1 MPSEHILYSGINKKT
16 RPYFFKN
23 MDNSLK
29 NKKAGKKKVA
39 LSLNS
44 YANGHH
50 VAALKSVHFM
60 DEQQDE
66 FSNSK
71 NHMHHF
77 YELVVVLRG
86 EGFHFV
92 ENQKMPVC
100 PGSVFLLCPGE
111 YHYYEYSK
119 PLALLNFMFD
129 LKSLRSL
136 RTQLLSL
143 PGYEQLF
150 RRGTPKMELY
160 VDSATLA
167 QLDVLLNT
175 IATESRQQM
184 PWSDLL
190 LTANLIN
197 TLVLIFQKTSQ
208 EESIHANSDISSAVS
223 YMLRNF
229 HKDIQLPQLSRL
241 ANLSESSFYRKFH
254 REFRMPPMKWLLKL
268 RIHKAMEFLIRSD
281 MTIAKIATATG
292 FSDPLYFSR
301 QFRKI
306 VGSSPRSYRSKDHG
320 SLQVVK
326 GNRTFLEMNDFE
338 SRNS

>member
-1 MPSEHILYSGINKKT
+1 MDYS
-16 RPYFFKN
+16 F
-23 MDNSLK
+23 K
-29 NKKAGKKKVA
+29 NKKQVREKTA
-39 LSLNS
+39 LKLNCYS
-44 YANGHH
+44 YGHH

-66 FSNSK
+66 FSYTK
-71 NHMHHF
+71 NHMHNF

-86 EGFHFV
+86 EGFHLV
-92 ENQKMPVC
+92 GNQKMPTR

-111 YHYYEYSK
+111 YHYYEYSE

-129 LKSLRSL
+129 SKILRSF
-136 RTQLLSL
+136 RGQLSRL

-150 RRGTPKMELY
+150 RCGTPKNEFH
-160 VDSATLA
+160 VDSATIA
-167 QLDVLLNT
+167 QLDVLLNA
-175 IATESRQQM
+175 IAAENRQQM

-197 TLVLIFQKTSQ
+197 TLVLILQKIPQ
-208 EESIHANSDISSAVS
+208 EESIHVNSDIGSTVS
-223 YMLRNF
+223 FMLRNF
-229 HKDIQLPQLSRL
+229 QNDIQLPQLSRM

-254 REFRMPPMKWLLKL
+254 REFGMPPIKWLLRL

-292 FSDPLYFSR
+292 FSDSLYFSR

-306 VGSSPRSYRSKDHG
+306 VGSSPRSYRAKDHG
-320 SLQVVK
+320 HRQVIQ
-326 GNRTFLEMNDFE
+326 GNRTFRENDNF
-338 SRNS
+338 